1 MYITIDIVRS
11 EIERR
16 ISVIEIVDLI
26 REREVSILFGIRLI
40 LLVVIYSLLVRDRF

>member
-26 REREVSILFGIRLI
+26 REREVSILFGIRLT